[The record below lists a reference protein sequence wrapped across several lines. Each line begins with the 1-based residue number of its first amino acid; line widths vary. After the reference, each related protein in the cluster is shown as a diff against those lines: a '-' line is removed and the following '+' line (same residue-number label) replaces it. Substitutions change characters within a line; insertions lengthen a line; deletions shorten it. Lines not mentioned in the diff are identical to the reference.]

1 MSKGAKVYV
10 RYKLHLIDFT
20 CEGSSLSA
28 VCEVGAISFLK
39 AQLLGCGN
47 FHRFL
52 VAFMFLWSIGSI
64 WVLTTQRSIGRQL
77 LIVSLLDSGY

>member
-28 VCEVGAISFLK
+28 VCEVGAISFIK

-52 VAFMFLWSIGSI
+52 VAFMFFVVNWFNMGFNDSAIYWSSAINCI
-64 WVLTTQRSIGRQL
+64 
-77 LIVSLLDSGY
+77 SLG